1 MGEFGNFEKDIWRG
15 KKYTL
20 QQKALREGRK
30 VDRKSDHEIGMEN
43 GRPNKEGA
51 HISKHE
57 RERIGN

>member
-1 MGEFGNFEKDIWRG
+1 ME
-15 KKYTL
+15 
-20 QQKALREGRK
+20 REEVHVAAESVGRERK
-30 VDRKSDHEIGMEN
+30 VERKSDHKIRMEN